1 LLIAAPQWLRREGPN
16 TMNAEEILSEA
27 RKLREVSNG
36 LHRLAEQD
44 EPLAEALS
52 ILSGSVCRSAILL
65 EVLVAVKLGPPR
77 TGKQQ
82 LID

>member
-1 LLIAAPQWLRREGPN
+1 
-16 TMNAEEILSEA
+16 MNAEEILSEA

-52 ILSGSVCRSAILL
+52 LMSGSVCRSAIML
-65 EVLVAVKLGPPR
+65 
-77 TGKQQ
+77 
-82 LID
+82 